1 MTTTLNS
8 ASLVES
14 AERLAPLIREHAD
27 YADINQKLAPE
38 VFDSMLEAGLFG
50 IWTPQELG
58 GSETDPVTSLK
69 LHEILS
75 YEDAAAGWYL
85 FVTAVGTGTA
95 GIYLPEEGT
104 DEVFAG
110 ERLPS
115 VVGQGTRPGHAV
127 KVDGGYQL
135 TGAWNFASG
144 SPHANWF
151 IALAVIEGAEEAR
164 VFIVPRDEVSV
175 DTESWDVLGLRG
187 TGSFDYTIE
196 DKFVPD
202 ARTYRAVPE
211 TPLRGGPLTKLGL
224 VQTST
229 IGHTGWA
236 LGVGR
241 RLLDELAALMQKKA
255 GRAGQYA
262 GSDSLLE
269 QFADAEAK
277 LRSARALAHETWTD
291 VWDTLSNGGELSPR
305 QGSLI
310 RLSLNNATWSA
321 DEVGRFVYRAAGTS
335 ALRSGTIQRFY
346 RDLHGGIQ
354 HILSAPAVQRQVGR
368 ELAGLAEG
376 GRWVYIDM
384 VFPEGDK

>member
-1 MTTTLNS
+1 MTSTVNMN
-8 ASLVES
+8 SLVES
-14 AERLAPLIREHAD
+14 AEGLAPLIREHAT
-27 YADINQKLAPE
+27 YADTNQKLAPE
-38 VFDSMLEAGLFG
+38 VFDAMLEAGLFG

-95 GIYLPEEGT
+95 AIYLPEEGT

-110 ERLPS
+110 DRLPS
-115 VVGQGTRPGHAV
+115 IVGQGTRPGHAV
-127 KVDGGYQL
+127 KVDGGYKL

-144 SPHANWF
+144 SPHANFF
-151 IALAVIEGAEEAR
+151 IALAIIEGTDEAR
-164 VFIVPRDEVSV
+164 VFIVPRDEVGV

-196 DKFVPD
+196 DKFVPE

-211 TPLRGGPLTKLGL
+211 IPQRGGPLTKLGL
-224 VQTST
+224 VQTSA

-236 LGVGR
+236 IGVGR
-241 RLLDELAALMQKKA
+241 RLLDELASLMQKKA

-262 GSDSLLE
+262 ASDSLLE

-277 LRSARALAHETWTD
+277 LRSARALAHETWAD
-291 VWDTLSNGGELSPR
+291 VWDTLSNGGELTPR

-335 ALRSGTIQRFY
+335 ALRRGPIQQFY

-376 GRWVYIDM
+376 GSWVYIDM